1 MTLNLFDQFN
11 IPQLFNITLLP
22 AIMLLPTA
30 ALQIKTN
37 RLKANRLT
45 TIYNWLIKKMMKT
58 TMSKMSL
65 LGQKWAPI
73 MTATLLLLII
83 MNTVGLLP
91 YTYTPTTQLSTTLA
105 LAIPLWTA
113 TVLTGM
119 RNHPTRSIA
128 HLLPEGTPTPL
139 VPILILIETASL
151 LIRPVALGVRLM
163 ANLTAGHLLLQLI
176 SLATITTMATTTTA
190 SIFLATLLVLLTTL
204 EMAVALIQAYVF
216 TLLITLY
223 LQENS

>member
-1 MTLNLFDQFN
+1 MMLNLFDQFN

-22 AIMLLPTA
+22 AIMLLPMMA
-30 ALQIKTN
+30 MQVKTN
-37 RLKANRLT
+37 RLKDNRLT
-45 TIYNWLIKKMMKT
+45 TLYNWLIKKMMKT
-58 TMSKMSL
+58 TMSKTST

-73 MTATLLLLII
+73 MAATLLLIII
-83 MNTVGLLP
+83 MNTTGLLP

-105 LAIPLWTA
+105 LAAPLWAA
-113 TVLTGM
+113 TVMTGM

-139 VPILILIETASL
+139 VPALILIETASL

-176 SLATITTMATTTTA
+176 SLATLTTVHTTPAA
-190 SIFLATLLVLLTTL
+190 SMSLTLLLALLTIL

-216 TLLITLY
+216 ALLVTLY

>member
-22 AIMLLPTA
+22 AIMLLPMMM
-30 ALQIKTN
+30 LQIKTC
-37 RLKANRLT
+37 RFKKPRLT
-45 TIYNWLIKKMMKT
+45 TLYNWFIKMMMKT
-58 TMSKMSL
+58 TMSKASP
-65 LGQKWAPI
+65 LGQKWAPV
-73 MTATLLLLII
+73 MTATLLLLI
-83 MNTVGLLP
+83 MLNTTGLLP
-91 YTYTPTTQLSTTLA
+91 YTYTPTTQLSMTLA

-113 TVLTGM
+113 TVLTGA
-119 RNHPTRSIA
+119 RNYPTRSVA
-128 HLLPEGTPTPL
+128 HLLPEGTPTLL

-176 SLATITTMATTTTA
+176 STATLATLAITPIT
-190 SIFLATLLVLLTTL
+190 SIFLAALLVLLTTL
-204 EMAVALIQAYVF
+204 EMAVAMIQAYVF
-216 TLLITLY
+216 TLLVSLY